1 MARAART
8 KLGDLQL
15 AIMRELWRRGEATVA
30 EICAA
35 LRAER
40 GLALTTI
47 ATMLRK
53 MEQKGIVTHRAE
65 GRVYVYVPTVRERDV
80 HVSMVGDLVSRL
92 FGGDALALV
101 NHLVDEGEIDR
112 AELAELQRLIAQR
125 LRAERGGLTRRE
137 KP

>member
-35 LRAER
+35 LREER

-65 GRVYVYVPTVRERDV
+65 GRVYVYVPTVGERDV

-112 AELAELQRLIAQR
+112 AELAELQRLIADR
-125 LRAERGGLTRRE
+125 LRAERGGVARRE
-137 KP
+137 ES